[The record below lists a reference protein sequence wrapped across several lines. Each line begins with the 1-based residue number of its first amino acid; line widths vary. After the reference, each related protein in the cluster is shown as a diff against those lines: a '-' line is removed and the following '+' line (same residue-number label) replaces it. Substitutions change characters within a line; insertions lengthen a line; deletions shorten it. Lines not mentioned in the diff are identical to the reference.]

1 MAACGLLEI
10 LLWAGDSLVK
20 ILHQVKNTAHWDD
33 KSNFNSIYKENMQK
47 KIPVGVAKFAINS
60 DK

>member
-20 ILHQVKNTAHWDD
+20 ILH
-33 KSNFNSIYKENMQK
+33 
-47 KIPVGVAKFAINS
+47 
-60 DK
+60 